1 MVFGSVAGRLYG
13 ADVRTIDVDI
23 VPDTSEENL
32 QRLADALNEIDPRW
46 RVSEEGPGM
55 RVDGRLEPRHFRGDS
70 LAVGLVTEA
79 GYVDVVLRPRGFEAG
94 YSVLAPRAVT
104 VEVGGA
110 EILVGAIE
118 DLIVSKELLGRDKDR
133 DQLPE
138 LRRLWLARDAGASP
152 EAREEHDV
160 ARDGPEPPGLEL

>member
-1 MVFGSVAGRLYG
+1 LFTVVPFLLVFLVERPTPTARQVSGGGPPPHFNKLG
-13 ADVRTIDVDI
+13 D
-23 VPDTSEENL
+23 NL
-32 QRLADALNEIDPRW
+32 
-46 RVSEEGPGM
+46 
-55 RVDGRLEPRHFRGDS
+55 
-70 LAVGLVTEA
+70 
-79 GYVDVVLRPRGFEAG
+79 
-94 YSVLAPRAVT
+94 PRAVT

-138 LRRLWLARDAGASP
+138 LRRLWLARDASAAP
-152 EAREEHDV
+152 EARPEHDV